1 MKRTK
6 KIIVNIC
13 LLLIIMIISIF
24 SSRAIATNNSAVS
37 NKPIFRVDTESK
49 KIAITFDVNW
59 AEEEHIYEIL
69 DILKKYD
76 VKATFFVMGKW
87 VNFPEGNK
95 EKLIRINE
103 EGHEIG
109 NHSYVHPSFSKISE
123 ERMLEELNKTDEIIY
138 EAIGVK
144 PTLFRFP
151 SGDYNERAL
160 AYVMNK
166 GYSCIQWDC
175 DSVDWKQLGEEI
187 EYERVIKNVKAG
199 SILLFHN
206 NAKYTPKN
214 LEKLIVKLKEDGYEF
229 VTVGQLIY
237 YENYYIDENG
247 EQHKNNY

>member
-103 EGHEIG
+103 EG
-109 NHSYVHPSFSKISE
+109 
-123 ERMLEELNKTDEIIY
+123 
-138 EAIGVK
+138 
-144 PTLFRFP
+144 
-151 SGDYNERAL
+151 
-160 AYVMNK
+160 
-166 GYSCIQWDC
+166 
-175 DSVDWKQLGEEI
+175 
-187 EYERVIKNVKAG
+187 
-199 SILLFHN
+199 
-206 NAKYTPKN
+206 
-214 LEKLIVKLKEDGYEF
+214 
-229 VTVGQLIY
+229 
-237 YENYYIDENG
+237 
-247 EQHKNNY
+247 